1 MSTPSGAT
9 TPFARPP
16 VASPIASALPPQVEK
31 TSIVIV
37 GTGFAGLCMAIKLKE
52 AGIHDF
58 VMLERGDDVGGT
70 WRDNHYP
77 GAACDVPSNVYSFS
91 FEPNPNWTRSFPTQ
105 PELFEYQRH
114 CARKYGLLPHVR
126 LHADM
131 AGSRYDE
138 ATSTWTVTT
147 RDGRQFVGQVLVS
160 GIGGLSN
167 PAYPDIP
174 GLESFQGEAFHSATW
189 DHTVDLRGKRV
200 AVIGSGASA
209 IQFVPQIAPK
219 VAHLDY
225 YQRTPPWVLPKPD
238 RPMKDWER
246 TMFRALPITQK
257 LYRWVTYWTLEL
269 RVLGFTRF
277 PSAMKMVENWGKRHI
292 AKHVKDP
299 ELRRKLTPTYR
310 AGCKR
315 ILMAN
320 DYYQAV
326 ARPNVEVIT
335 DRVKEVRSHG
345 IVAADGRERA
355 VDVII
360 FGTGF
365 KVQEPAPVG
374 AFIGKGGVD
383 LGTLWQQT
391 GSEAFR
397 GTTVAGF
404 PNLFMIVGPN
414 TGLGHNSMIFMIES
428 QVRYIMGAILTMR
441 RKGLRSV
448 EVKPQPQAMY
458 NERIQ
463 RMLGGTVWNIGGC
476 QSWYLNAQ
484 GKNTTLWP
492 TFTFKFRSEL
502 SQFDAGN
509 YVLQGQR

>member
-1 MSTPSGAT
+1 MSNPQPPLSPPSA
-9 TPFARPP
+9 PP
-16 VASPIASALPPQVEK
+16 VEQ
-31 TSIVIV
+31 TGIVIV

-91 FEPNPNWTRSFPTQ
+91 FEPNPDWTRSFPTQ

-126 LHADM
+126 LNADM
-131 AGSRYDE
+131 ASSRYDE

-147 RDGRQFVGQVLVS
+147 RDGRQFVGQILVS

-174 GLESFQGEAFHSATW
+174 GLDSFEGAAFHSATW

-209 IQFVPQIAPK
+209 IQFVPQIASK
-219 VAHLDY
+219 VGRLDY

-238 RPMKDWER
+238 RPMKPWER

-257 LYRWVTYWTLEL
+257 LYRWVTYWALEM

-277 PSAMKMVENWGKRHI
+277 PAAMKMVENWGKRHI
-292 AKHVKDP
+292 NKHVKDP
-299 ELRRKLTPTYR
+299 VLRAKLTPTYR

-326 ARPNVEVIT
+326 ARPNVDVIT
-335 DRVKEVRSHG
+335 DRVQAVRPHS
-345 IVAADGRERA
+345 IVSADGRERE

-365 KVQEPAPVG
+365 KVQEPAPLG

-383 LGTLWQQT
+383 LGSLWAQT
-391 GSEAFR
+391 GGEAFR

-404 PNLFMIVGPN
+404 PNLFIIIGPN
-414 TGLGHNSMIFMIES
+414 TGLGHNSIIFMIEA
-428 QVRYIMGAILTMR
+428 QVRYIMDAIRTMR
-441 RKGLRSV
+441 RRSLASV
-448 EVKPQPQAMY
+448 DVKPQAQVAY
-458 NERIQ
+458 NARIQ
-463 RMLGGTVWNIGGC
+463 QMLGGTVWNTGGC
-476 QSWYLNAQ
+476 KSWYLNAQ

-492 TFTFKFRSEL
+492 TFTFRFRSEL
-502 SQFDAGN
+502 ARFDPAS
-509 YVLQGQR
+509 YVLQPRAR